1 MHTLERTR
9 TVGVAF
15 RVCSAALPSL
25 PLTLQPFAVSAG
37 GGYDIGTKHG
47 FAILAAL
54 AQGVLYK

>member
-1 MHTLERTR
+1 MHMLERTQ

-15 RVCSAALPSL
+15 RVCSTALPPL
-25 PLTLQPFAVSAG
+25 PLILQPFAVSPG
-37 GGYDIGTKHG
+37 EGYDIGTKHG